1 MNTEFRIKDKKEFQE
16 ILNKGKKIYSPFF
29 LIYYKPKRKE
39 ESRFGFTQVKKFGK
53 AYKRNKFRR
62 IFREIVRNN
71 QNKFQKNY
79 DYIIII
85 LKKCETLKY
94 QEIEEKVLQ
103 SLKEIK

>member
-1 MNTEFRIKDKKEFQE
+1 MNTEFRVKDKQEFQE

-29 LIYYKPKRKE
+29 LIYYKQKNKE

-62 IFREIVRNN
+62 IFREIIRNN

-85 LKKCETLKY
+85 LKKCENLKY

-103 SLKEIK
+103 AIKEIK